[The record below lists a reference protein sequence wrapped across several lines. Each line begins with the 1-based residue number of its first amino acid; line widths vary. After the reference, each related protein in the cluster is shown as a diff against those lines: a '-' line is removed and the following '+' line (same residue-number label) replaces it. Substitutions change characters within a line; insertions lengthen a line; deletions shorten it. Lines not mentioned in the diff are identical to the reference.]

1 MYHMLLYFG
10 KIYPCLID
18 LANGQIESFLSSEE
32 ARTKRHIPNL
42 GLLLVFL
49 TLIRRGWDV
58 SRKPLAMEVFD
69 RNVRWL
75 LQNCST
81 LRNITM
87 SDNPIID
94 N

>member
-1 MYHMLLYFG
+1 MLLYFG
-10 KIYPCLID
+10 KIYPYLID
-18 LANGQIESFLSSEE
+18 LANGQIKSFLSSEE
-32 ARTKRHIPNL
+32 ARTKRHIPNF

-49 TLIRRGWDV
+49 TLIRQSWDV

>member
-32 ARTKRHIPNL
+32 ARTKQHIPNL

-69 RNVRWL
+69 QNVCWL
-75 LQNCST
+75 LQNCFT
-81 LRNITM
+81 LRNITV
-87 SDNPIID
+87 SENPIID
-94 N
+94 D